1 MSNYSVR
8 IDKDKP
14 IHKLT
19 EKDWKAIEDEAIDR
33 VFELIKKHI
42 SVYVTS
48 KEDSKVSTIE
58 FDIEVNGAKIY
69 KHKSQLKNIGLKNY

>member
-1 MSNYSVR
+1 MR

-19 EKDWKAIEDEAIDR
+19 EKDWKVVEEEAMSR

-48 KEDSKVSTIE
+48 NKDSKVTTIE
-58 FDIEVNGAKIY
+58 FDLEVNNSKVY
-69 KHKSQLKNIGLKNY
+69 KHKSQLKDIGLKNY